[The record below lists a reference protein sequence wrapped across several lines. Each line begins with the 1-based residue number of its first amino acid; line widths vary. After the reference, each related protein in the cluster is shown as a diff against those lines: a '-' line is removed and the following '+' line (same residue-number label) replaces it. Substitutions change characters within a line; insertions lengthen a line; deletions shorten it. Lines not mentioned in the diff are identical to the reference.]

1 MAGMRRREEYRTG
14 AERRTRLYV
23 DGTTVRREEL
33 PRKESEQGREE
44 VSRQVRKNRERA
56 LHMTAPYVLMLAAAV
71 VVMLVVCCQYLQLQS
86 DIVYGKHTVTSL
98 TSSIE
103 ELKTQN
109 DATEDSIEI
118 YTDLEYIYEVATS
131 ELGMVYP
138 SDNQIILYDK
148 EESEYVRQ
156 YEDIPTD
163 D

>member
-1 MAGMRRREEYRTG
+1 MARTRGRKEYQADT
-14 AERRTRLYV
+14 ERRSRLYV
-23 DGTTVRREEL
+23 DGTTVRREEM
-33 PRKESEQGREE
+33 PQAKPEQKQEE
-44 VSRQVRKNRERA
+44 VSRQVRKNREKA

-71 VVMLVVCCQYLQLQS
+71 TVMLAVCCQYLQLQS

-103 ELKTQN
+103 ELKAQN

-118 YTDLEYIYEVATS
+118 YTDLEYIYEIATS

-138 SDNQIILYDK
+138 SEDQIILYDK

>member
-1 MAGMRRREEYRTG
+1 MAGTRGRGEYRTE

-23 DGTTVRREEL
+23 EGTTVRQEEVVRERPE
-33 PRKESEQGREE
+33 RRQRE
-44 VSRQVRKNRERA
+44 VSRQVRRNRERA
-56 LHMTAPYVLMLAAAV
+56 LHMTAPYVLMLAVAV
-71 VVMLVVCCQYLQLQS
+71 VAMLVVCCQYLQLQS
-86 DIVYGKHTVTSL
+86 DIVYSKHSVTSL

-103 ELKTQN
+103 ALKTQN

-118 YTDLEYIYEVATS
+118 YTDLDYIYEVATS

-138 SDNQIILYDK
+138 SDDQIILYDK